1 VFCVAHTDG
10 KRITPIFDP
19 RSLAAKNI
27 SPSSGA
33 AFRFYCCLAGS
44 SMGLQLRRPDE
55 RHSSALR
62 ASIIALASQI
72 PPPTSTTLVGLSVTR
87 VSINAI
93 INLHVKPALLPSRAG
108 LFDNPRRARPFR
120 EDNDMKLY
128 MHPVSM
134 TSRPVRLFMAE
145 KGLKADEEVVD
156 LMTGA
161 HFQEPYASLNP
172 NKLVPMLDDD
182 GFKLTESSAIL
193 KYLAEKFDLPEY
205 PKDLKKRAKVNE
217 VMDWLNTNF
226 YREWAYGLCYPQLFP
241 HMKRRSDEAHAATIE
256 WGKEQ
261 SKRWLQVLND
271 HYIGPKNQYLTGD
284 TITIA
289 DYFGAALVTLGEL
302 IGCDL
307 AAYPNITRWLDNMK
321 KLKTWPQV
329 NEVFDGFKAQ
339 LKDQKFVTL

>member
-1 VFCVAHTDG
+1 
-10 KRITPIFDP
+10 
-19 RSLAAKNI
+19 
-27 SPSSGA
+27 
-33 AFRFYCCLAGS
+33 
-44 SMGLQLRRPDE
+44 
-55 RHSSALR
+55 
-62 ASIIALASQI
+62 
-72 PPPTSTTLVGLSVTR
+72 
-87 VSINAI
+87 
-93 INLHVKPALLPSRAG
+93 
-108 LFDNPRRARPFR
+108 
-120 EDNDMKLY
+120 MKLY

-145 KGLKADEEVVD
+145 KGLKADEEVID

-205 PKDLKKRAKVNE
+205 PKDLKQRAKVNE

-241 HMKRRSDEAHAATIE
+241 HMKRRSDEAQASTLE

-307 AAYPNITRWLDNMK
+307 AAYPNITRWL
-321 KLKTWPQV
+321 T
-329 NEVFDGFKAQ
+329 
-339 LKDQKFVTL
+339 T